1 MFCTP
6 SSINSLFFFPFPL
19 FENERNEEKRR
30 VEEQWAPSGIW
41 IVKNEQFNKARE
53 KKAGPA
59 IVFDFGLVMG
69 GSCRTATSQK
79 RRLAPGT
86 KPLSFLQQTPNQQ
99 FLAVAGKAKELFEF
113 GLLFEWESG
122 PVELFYWWVMGRSP
136 STAHQQQPKKENF
149 LLLLCCLLWVCLH

>member
-1 MFCTP
+1 MSVMAQLNQFHSFHQ
-6 SSINSLFFFPFPL
+6 SSLPNGKIDW
-19 FENERNEEKRR
+19 EWIEI
-30 VEEQWAPSGIW
+30 EEQWAPSGIW

-122 PVELFYWWVMGRSP
+122 PVELFDVVGYGAEPIYRGWTP
-136 STAHQQQPKKENF
+136 LNQTQF
-149 LLLLCCLLWVCLH
+149 VCFRFIILAFFN

>member
-1 MFCTP
+1 MSVMAQLNQFHSFHQ
-6 SSINSLFFFPFPL
+6 SSLPNGKIDW
-19 FENERNEEKRR
+19 EWIEI
-30 VEEQWAPSGIW
+30 EEQWAPSGIW

-113 GLLFEWESG
+113 GLVFEWESG

-136 STAHQQQPKKENF
+136 STAAELHSKEIQSF
-149 LLLLCCLLWVCLH
+149 LLHFVILAFFN